1 MKKQEQSKGREIGCP
16 LCGRK
21 IAWNHKRS
29 FAYGSPFRVCEGCG
43 KTYYD
48 ERYREIC
55 TDGIYSLSGWC
66 SWYFGLTA
74 AGILF
79 AVGFLSFFLLLSMDI
94 YGIAGYPAKK
104 KRVKKLELESVARM
118 RDPEYRK
125 GLEEKGKKV
134 LDKYASCLSEET
146 DLE

>member
-1 MKKQEQSKGREIGCP
+1 MGDRLILPVWKV
-16 LCGRK
+16 
-21 IAWNHKRS
+21 IATVAA
-29 FAYGSPFRVCEGCG
+29 FAVLGF
-43 KTYYD
+43 
-48 ERYREIC
+48 
-55 TDGIYSLSGWC
+55 SLSGWC